1 LAKNLAELPSSLYRV
16 LVARSLPR
24 PRHILVPALL
34 GLACAIGLH
43 PEASFEANASP
54 PKAVAP
60 AEPEL
65 PATLDGKIELLLAEA
80 ELPETVQIGI
90 SVIDIETGTTLYA
103 KNPDLALNPASNAKL
118 LTTAAAL
125 ELLGPEHRYA
135 TRIWADHDSVVDGVV
150 NGNIY
155 LQGSGDPSLVTGEM
169 YELAGM
175 LESAGITKI
184 KGKIVVDA
192 SRYDKDGWPPG
203 FEQKDEFA
211 SHRAPCGA
219 TAVNYDTYE
228 LFARP
233 GKALGDSP
241 LLSMNPPVAHYSL
254 ASEATTVE
262 GERNQ
267 LWVAI
272 DEDKKTGKVTVTFKG
287 KIGIDAPRGDWRF
300 PVADPSRYAGE
311 LLAMVLREH
320 DIKVGKGVETGGEVP
335 KDADLLATHRSEP
348 ITDLIRA
355 VNKHSN
361 NFMAEAILRSF
372 ACCDATTADAAL
384 EALRKWSRDIGM
396 PQDGLHIGNGSGLYD
411 NNRISAAQLTWLLA
425 HVHDDFR
432 IKADFMASLA
442 IMGVDGTTKS
452 RLSDSDAAGWIR
464 VKTGTLDSVT
474 ALSGYASA
482 PTGEPL
488 AFAIMFNGL
497 EAKHKLPARKVQ
509 DAIAGIVRAEAVA
522 RAGSR

>member
-1 LAKNLAELPSSLYRV
+1 M
-16 LVARSLPR
+16 ARSLPR
-24 PRHILVPALL
+24 TRRVLAPSLL
-34 GLACAIGLH
+34 GLACAFALTCPDVA
-43 PEASFEANASP
+43 PEAAASP
-54 PKAVAP
+54 PTSVAP
-60 AEPEL
+60 AVPEL
-65 PATLDGKIELLLAEA
+65 PETFEGKVELLLAEA

-90 SVIDIETGTTLYA
+90 SVIDLESGATLYA

-125 ELLGPEHRYA
+125 DLLGPEFRYA
-135 TRIWADHDSVVDGVV
+135 TRIWTDHDALVDGVV
-150 NGNIY
+150 HGNLY
-155 LQGSGDPSLVTGEM
+155 LQGSGDPSLVTGEV

-192 SRYDKDGWPPG
+192 SRYDADGWPPG
-203 FEQKDEFA
+203 FDQKDEFA
-211 SHRAPCGA
+211 SHRAPAGA
-219 TAVNYDTYE
+219 SAVNYDTYE

-233 GKALGDSP
+233 GKALGESP
-241 LLSMNPPVAHYSL
+241 QLSMSPPVGHYAL

-262 GERNQ
+262 GNRNQ
-267 LWVAI
+267 LWVAV
-272 DEDKKTGKVTVTFKG
+272 DEDKQTGKVTITFKG
-287 KIGIDAPRGDWRF
+287 KIGIDAPQGDWRF
-300 PVADPSRYAGE
+300 PVGDPSRYAGE
-311 LLAMVLREH
+311 LLALMLKEQG
-320 DIKVGKGVETGGEVP
+320 IKLGKGVETGGEVP

-372 ACCDATTADAAL
+372 ACCDETTAEAAL
-384 EALRKWSRDIGM
+384 EALRKWTRDVGM
-396 PQDGLHIGNGSGLYD
+396 PQTGLRIGNGSGLYD
-411 NNRISAAQLTWLLA
+411 NNRISASQLTWLLD

-432 IKADFMASLA
+432 IKADFKASLA

-482 PTGEPL
+482 PGGEPL
-488 AFAIMFNGL
+488 AFAIVFNGL
-497 EAKHKLPARKVQ
+497 EAKHKQPARQVQ
-509 DAIAGIVRAEAVA
+509 DAFAGLVRAEAVA
-522 RAGSR
+522 RASAQ

>member
-1 LAKNLAELPSSLYRV
+1 M

-24 PRHILVPALL
+24 PRRVLVSALL
-34 GLACAIGLH
+34 GLSCAIG
-43 PEASFEANASP
+43 FGANASP
-54 PKAVAP
+54 PTVLAP
-60 AEPEL
+60 DVVEPALGFE
-65 PATLDGKIELLLAEA
+65 AQIDLLLLEA
-80 ELPETVQIGI
+80 GLPETVQIGI
-90 SVIDIETGTTLYA
+90 HVIDLDSGATLYA
-103 KNPDLALNPASNAKL
+103 KNPDLSLNPASNAKL

-125 ELLGPEHRYA
+125 DLLGPEHRYA
-135 TRIWADHDSVVDGVV
+135 TRLWADHDSVVEGVV

-175 LESAGITKI
+175 LDNAGITKI

-211 SHRAPCGA
+211 SHRAPAGA
-219 TAVNYDTYE
+219 TAVNYDTFE

-233 GKALGDSP
+233 GKALDESP
-241 LLSMNPPVAHYSL
+241 RLSMNPPVAHYTL
-254 ASEATTVE
+254 VSEAVTVA
-262 GERNQ
+262 GDRNQ
-267 LWVAI
+267 LWVAL
-272 DEDKKTGKVTVTFKG
+272 DENKKTGQVTITFKG

-300 PVADPSRYAGE
+300 PVGDPSRYAGE

-320 DIKVGKGVETGGEVP
+320 DIKVGKGIETAGDVP
-335 KDADLLATHRSEP
+335 EDADLLATHRSEP

-384 EALRKWSRDIGM
+384 EALRKWTRDVGM
-396 PQDGLHIGNGSGLYD
+396 PQAGLRIGNGSGLYD
-411 NNRISAAQLTWLLA
+411 NNRISAAQLTWLLD
-425 HVHDDFR
+425 HVYADFR
-432 IKADFMASLA
+432 VKADFMASLA

-452 RLSDSDAAGWIR
+452 RLSNSDAAGWIR
-464 VKTGTLDSVT
+464 VKTGTLDSVS

-488 AFAIMFNGL
+488 AFAIVFNGL
-497 EAKHKLPARKVQ
+497 EAKHKAPARKVQ
-509 DAIAGIVRAEAVA
+509 DAVAGLVRAEAVA
-522 RAGSR
+522 RAAATKN